1 MSFEL
6 GDRGRRHYEGKRSG
20 DYAPRPNRRV
30 LEPLPSKD
38 ASITHLGKKYIP
50 PPPSRTVKPAEA
62 RHNLAAATRS
72 GFNYAERNMI
82 EWSKKSVAWTHP
94 GGRLADNARDFIS
107 LERNLE
113 LEMGMKKRVEDLKQQ
128 RNGIT
133 VGAPGDKAFAAVDYA
148 PNFFAEGGLVPGACI
163 QDRRQKGV
171 ETTASSYL
179 EGSVNFVESMRYEE
193 KVRLQ
198 ELDDEMESV
207 RQLAPVRV
215 VKSGGE
221 KTSGDGEDSDSSGDD
236 EG

>member
-6 GDRGRRHYEGKRSG
+6 GDRGRRHYELRRSG
-20 DYAPRPNRRV
+20 DYSPRPNRRV

-38 ASITHLGKKYIP
+38 ASLTHLGKKYLP

-72 GFNYAERNMI
+72 GFDCAERNKF
-82 EWSKKSVAWTHP
+82 EWCKKSVAWTHP

-107 LERNLE
+107 FERNLE
-113 LEMGMKKRVEDLKQQ
+113 LEMGMKKRVVDVKRQ

-133 VGAPGDKAFAAVDYA
+133 VGAPGDKSFAAVDYA
-148 PNFFAEGGLVPGACI
+148 PNFFAEGGLIPGACI
-163 QDRRQKGV
+163 RDRRKGE
-171 ETTASSYL
+171 ETKAASYL
-179 EGSVNFVESMRYEE
+179 EGSVNFCESMRYEE

-207 RQLAPVRV
+207 KQLPVVRQ
-215 VKSGGE
+215 VKSNGG
-221 KTSGDGEDSDSSGDD
+221 KTSGDDGEDSDSSD
-236 EG
+236 EEG